1 MTQGIVYILT
11 NPAMQ
16 GYVKIG
22 KTSNLENRLKS
33 LDATNVPLPFQC
45 VYAVQV
51 ADYHQVE
58 KLLHDAFA
66 DTRARSSREFFEID
80 EQRVISALMLA
91 SGKDVTPGKD
101 VTEDVES
108 SRALKT
114 ANERRRRFKFSVV
127 GLKPGDEI
135 SYLKL
140 DNTTATV
147 ASDTSIIFDGQEM
160 SIYKATMA
168 LLKRQGIVWKSVQGQ
183 QYWEYDGETLSQ
195 RRRRMEAD

>member
-1 MTQGIVYILT
+1 M
-11 NPAMQ
+11 
-16 GYVKIG
+16 
-22 KTSNLENRLKS
+22 
-33 LDATNVPLPFQC
+33 PLPI
-45 VYAVQV
+45 
-51 ADYHQVE
+51 
-58 KLLHDAFA
+58 
-66 DTRARSSREFFEID
+66 RARSSREFFEID
-80 EQRVISALMLA
+80 EQRVISAMMLA
-91 SGKDVTPGKD
+91 SGKD

-114 ANERRRRFKFSVV
+114 ANERRRRFKFSMV

-147 ASDTSIIFDGQEM
+147 ASDTSIIFDGQEV

>member
-1 MTQGIVYILT
+1 M
-11 NPAMQ
+11 
-16 GYVKIG
+16 
-22 KTSNLENRLKS
+22 
-33 LDATNVPLPFQC
+33 PLPI
-45 VYAVQV
+45 
-51 ADYHQVE
+51 
-58 KLLHDAFA
+58 
-66 DTRARSSREFFEID
+66 RARSSREFFEID

-91 SGKDVTPGKD
+91 SGKDVT
-101 VTEDVES
+101 EDVES

-114 ANERRRRFKFSVV
+114 ANERRRRFKFSMV

-147 ASDTSIIFDGQEM
+147 ASDTSIIFDGQEV

>member
-1 MTQGIVYILT
+1 
-11 NPAMQ
+11 
-16 GYVKIG
+16 
-22 KTSNLENRLKS
+22 
-33 LDATNVPLPFQC
+33 VPLPFQC
-45 VYAVQV
+45 VYVVQV

-114 ANERRRRFKFSVV
+114 ANERRRRFKFSMV

-135 SYLKL
+135 NYLKL

-147 ASDTSIIFDGQEM
+147 ASDTSIIFGGQEV

-168 LLKRQGIVWKSVQGQ
+168 LLKRQDIVWKSVQGQ
-183 QYWEYDGETLSQ
+183 QYWEYVGETLSQ
-195 RRRRMEAD
+195 RRRRMEADRGCLWQGAHAINQRLNPPLAFADKPPITAK